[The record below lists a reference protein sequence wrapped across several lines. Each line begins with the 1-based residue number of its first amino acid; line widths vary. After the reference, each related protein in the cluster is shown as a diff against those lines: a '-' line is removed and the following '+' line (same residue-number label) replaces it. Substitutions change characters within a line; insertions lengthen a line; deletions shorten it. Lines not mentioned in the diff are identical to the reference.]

1 MPPSKTRGIVVRSR
15 DFSET
20 SRLVNFLTP
29 DSGLVKTLA
38 KGALRPASPLRGKLE
53 ALNYGHL
60 VYYPSRSSDLHVL
73 AQFDLIEHFPEA
85 LADLERSV
93 FFHYLAELVSA
104 AAFGSE
110 LSGGL
115 FQLLL
120 HCLRRA
126 DRLSSLAQ
134 ARIWFEIRYL
144 YLLGVLPPLA
154 ACAACSGPMAGLA
167 RFSPEGSRWLC
178 PRCAAG
184 RETIAVEPGAIAA
197 VRYIQ
202 DNRLERV
209 MNLRLSP
216 RQLGTIRGLLRYL
229 VDSSVGKK
237 LKSRQ
242 FLDQVVRT

>member
-1 MPPSKTRGIVVRSR
+1 MPPCKTRGIVVRSR
-15 DFSET
+15 DFTET

-53 ALNYGHL
+53 LPNYGHL

-73 AQFDLIEHFPEA
+73 AQFDLIEHFPPA
-85 LADLERSV
+85 VATLERSA
-93 FFHYLAELVSA
+93 FFHYLAELASA
-104 AAFGSE
+104 AAFGPE
-110 LSGGL
+110 LGGGL

-120 HCLRRA
+120 HSLRRA
-126 DRLSSLAQ
+126 EQLNALPQ
-134 ARIWFEIRYL
+134 GRIWFEIRYL

-154 ACAACSGPMAGLA
+154 ACAGCGGPMAGTV
-167 RFSPEGSRWLC
+167 RFSPAESSWLC
-178 PRCAAG
+178 PKCAAG
-184 RETIAVEPGAIAA
+184 RETVAVEPGVIAA

-216 RQLGTIRGLLRYL
+216 RQFRTIRGLLRYL
-229 VDSSVGKK
+229 VDSSVEKK

-242 FLDQVVRT
+242 FLDQVVRP

>member
-1 MPPSKTRGIVVRSR
+1 MVRSR

-38 KGALRPASPLRGKLE
+38 KGARRPGSGLRGKLE
-53 ALNYGHL
+53 TLNYGHL

-73 AQFDLIEHFPEA
+73 AQFDLIEHFPGA
-85 LADLERSV
+85 QATLELSA

-104 AAFGSE
+104 VAFGSE

-126 DRLSSLAQ
+126 DRLSSLPQ

-154 ACAACSGPMAGLA
+154 ACAGCGGTMTGTV
-167 RFSPEGSRWLC
+167 RFSPADSSWLC
-178 PRCAAG
+178 PKCAAG
-184 RETIAVEPGAIAA
+184 RETVAVEPGVTAA

-216 RQLGTIRGLLRYL
+216 RQLGTIRRLLRYL

-242 FLDQVVRT
+242 FLDQIVRV